1 MCLNVFENQGECTLK
16 VLAVNSKGP
25 LKCSGFIISKAFI
38 EMPAEIDIDEADVLV
53 LSQELQKTSK
63 LTFEINKSLKKLQ
76 LHPINPVN
84 SSLLFL
90 LEIMF

>member
-1 MCLNVFENQGECTLK
+1 
-16 VLAVNSKGP
+16 
-25 LKCSGFIISKAFI
+25 
-38 EMPAEIDIDEADVLV
+38 MPAEIDIDEADVLV